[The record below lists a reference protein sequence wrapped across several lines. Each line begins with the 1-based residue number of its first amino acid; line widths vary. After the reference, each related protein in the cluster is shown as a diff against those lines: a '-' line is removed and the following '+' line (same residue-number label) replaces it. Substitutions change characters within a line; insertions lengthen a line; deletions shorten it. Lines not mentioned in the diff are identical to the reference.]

1 MVRSPDGGP
10 AARDE
15 PVRSGRGRL
24 ARVLCA
30 GLARRPRS
38 LHLATGGAGLG
49 LDLVAFGFAVAALIL
64 AVASLVADRRSAVGW
79 LALAGS
85 IAFPIWL
92 VVLVQGLS
100 GDAF

>member
-1 MVRSPDGGP
+1 MVDPPRGMNRFGRDAVGSLACSALAWLAVLVLYTLRP
-10 AARDE
+10 AAL
-15 PVRSGRGRL
+15 VW
-24 ARVLCA
+24 A
-30 GLARRPRS
+30 
-38 LHLATGGAGLG
+38 